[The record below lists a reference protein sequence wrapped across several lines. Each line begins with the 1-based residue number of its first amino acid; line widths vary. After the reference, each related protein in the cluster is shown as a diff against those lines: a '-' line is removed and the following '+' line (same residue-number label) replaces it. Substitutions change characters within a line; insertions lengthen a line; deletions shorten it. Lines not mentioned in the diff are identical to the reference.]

1 MAQSI
6 TEDSIRA
13 ALTERLKAS
22 HVEIQDMS
30 GTRTSKSPAL
40 PDVIE
45 QPRDATLSFES

>member
-6 TEDSIRA
+6 TEDSIRD

-30 GTRTSKSPAL
+30 GTRNSKSLAC

-45 QPRDATLSFES
+45 LPRDAILTS